1 MNFCT
6 PKLLFHLKLA
16 GKCYGPV
23 LPLMGDGVQKIVVHN
38 DWIIMFWGFAHRRF
52 VQKHRENRQTFVP
65 VMLTLHGLTGLPV
78 EAMAGKGAS
87 RRKRSRKPKTNSKI
101 TLTGRQYIG
110 KYLLK
115 FFRKSVTYQTPA
127 GWYKGTVLH
136 VRDIN
141 NELRFQT
148 AYFTGRG
155 QYLEEVSFEVLEQ
168 AMKYWEAAR
177 HEWKGT
183 AHVQLHYN
191 LIFCINYNILCVCMC
206 HRSDG

>member
-1 MNFCT
+1 MLNVDHLVATLKQTKRSGRPRKKRMRDVQT
-6 PKLLFHLKLA
+6 PHA
-16 GKCYGPV
+16 TPHV
-23 LPLMGDGVQKIVVHN
+23 
-38 DWIIMFWGFAHRRF
+38 
-52 VQKHRENRQTFVP
+52 
-65 VMLTLHGLTGLPV
+65 HGLTGLPV

-191 LIFCINYNILCVCMC
+191 LIFCINYNILCVYMC